1 MKQRSFLERLGIF
14 GWTEEKENKLLASLL
29 TGDPLLL
36 IAKHGT
42 AKTGM
47 TGSIGKALNVPFIG
61 YDASKALFEDVLGFP
76 NIKKLQQGTVEYI
89 KSKITIFDKQFVL
102 IDELNRALPE
112 MQSKW
117 LEIIRSRKIMG
128 LDTDVKW
135 VWAAMNPVGYEGTNM
150 LDEALVGRFAFFV
163 YPPEAL
169 DMSVEDRA
177 KVAGHV
183 NGDDALALDSW
194 VKQKPATITDRHK
207 INVGKDIMR
216 LLRTAGRHYL
226 NLTEEVSE
234 LQVFLSRFA
243 TLLSNET
250 KAAINL
256 DGRRLGFMYRN
267 IIAVRA
273 IERAKAGLFNT
284 ELSSFVESARSSVL
298 ASIPYGIN
306 DESVNKES
314 LIHIIETVFE
324 LLSEYF
330 KDDSDI
336 DRINLIY
343 ELFTTE
349 DMTRRVEILL
359 CSDLNEMI
367 KTKAWNDL
375 VKNNDDISPVA
386 YAAIKVEV
394 EHPGT
399 IPKEMID
406 HLCDKIQIND
416 LISGSIESLK
426 DLNIDHIEELEQLI
440 DQSDELSTMVAI
452 NTIRD
457 HDEKNLNIKELKKD
471 IDHHIQQLKRLTNRE
486 AV

>member
-1 MKQRSFLERLGIF
+1 MKQTSFLPRLGIF
-14 GWTEEKENKLLASLL
+14 GWTEEKENLLLASLL

-36 IAKHGT
+36 IARHGT

-47 TGSIGKALNVPFIG
+47 TSSIGQALNVPFIT
-61 YDASKALFEDVLGFP
+61 YDASKSLFEDVIGFP

-89 KSKITIFDKQFVL
+89 KSNITIFDKQFVL

-128 LDTDVKW
+128 QDTQVKW
-135 VWAAMNPVGYEGTNM
+135 VWSAMNPVGYEGTNM

-169 DMSVEDRA
+169 DMTVEDRA

-183 NGDDALALDSW
+183 NGDDALALDNW
-194 VKQKPATITDRHK
+194 VKQKPSTITDRHK
-207 INVGKDIMR
+207 QQVGKDIMR

-226 NLTEEVSE
+226 NLTKEVPE

-250 KAAINL
+250 KDEINL

-267 IIAVRA
+267 ILAVRA
-273 IERAKAGLFNT
+273 VERAKHDVY
-284 ELSSFVESARSSVL
+284 SSSLRPFSESARSSVL

-306 DESVNKES
+306 DESVNRES

-330 KDDSDI
+330 KEDCDI
-336 DRINLIY
+336 SRINLIY

-359 CSDLNEMI
+359 QSDLNEMI

-375 VKNNDDISPVA
+375 IQSSEDISPVA
-386 YAAIKVEV
+386 YAAMKVEV
-394 EHPGT
+394 ENLGT

-406 HLCDKIQIND
+406 HLCEKIKMND
-416 LISGSIESLK
+416 LISSSIDALK
-426 DLNIDHIEELEQLI
+426 DMNIDHIEELEELI
-440 DQSDELSTMVAI
+440 SQPDELSTMVAI
-452 NTIRD
+452 NIIRQYD
-457 HDEKNLNIKELKKD
+457 KEHINVPQIKKQ
-471 IDHHIQQLKRLTNRE
+471 ISQQISQLRRLTLKE
-486 AV
+486 AS

>member
-1 MKQRSFLERLGIF
+1 MKQKSFLERLGIF
-14 GWTEEKENKLLASLL
+14 GWTEEKENNLLASLL

-47 TGSIGKALNVPFIG
+47 TGSIGKALNIPFIN

-89 KSKITIFDKQFVL
+89 KSKITVFDKQFVL

-128 LDTDVKW
+128 QDTEIKW
-135 VWAAMNPVGYEGTNM
+135 VWAAMNPVGYAGTNM
-150 LDEALVGRFAFFV
+150 LDEALVGRFVFFV

-183 NGDDALALDSW
+183 NGDDALALDNW
-194 VKQKPATITDRHK
+194 VKQKPSTITDRYK

-216 LLRTAGRHYL
+216 LLRTAGCHYL
-226 NLTEEVSE
+226 NLTQQVQE

-243 TLLSNET
+243 TLLSNES
-250 KAAINL
+250 KDEINL

-273 IERAKAGLFNT
+273 IERAKSDIYNTGLV
-284 ELSSFVESARSSVL
+284 SFKESARSSVR

-306 DESVNKES
+306 EESVNRES

-330 KDDSDI
+330 KDDCDI

-349 DMTRRVEILL
+349 DMSRRVEILL
-359 CSDLNEMI
+359 QSDLNELI

-375 VKNNDDISPVA
+375 IKTSEDISPVA
-386 YAAIKVEV
+386 YAATRVEV

-406 HLCDKIQIND
+406 HLCDKIKIHD
-416 LISGSIESLK
+416 LISGSIDELK
-426 DLNIDHIEELEQLI
+426 DMNIDHIEELESLI
-440 DQSDELSTMVAI
+440 SQPDELSTIVAI
-452 NTIRD
+452 NTIRQCD
-457 HDEKNLNIKELKKD
+457 KEHLDVQVLRKD
-471 IDHHIQQLKRLTNRE
+471 INTHISQLKRLTLQE
-486 AV
+486 AS